1 MLRDAVEAN
10 RLEEVRRL
18 YEASFPRS
26 EKKPFGFIM
35 KKRKKGFFDVLSIE
49 DGKGRFCG
57 LVIMM
62 LSGGRV
68 LLDYLAIAPDSQ
80 GTGVGS
86 RTLQELRERYGEE
99 RIVVEIESTLGLGG
113 ADETKTAMAGNGCM
127 GGADNRLRRKAFY
140 LKNGMVPMDYEVVL
154 FGVEMEVL
162 TFGSELTFEQYHAIY
177 KEVLPRPLAGK
188 IRRRPCRT
196 SGFPGYGQ
204 RVCRDPNDQ

>member
-62 LSGGRV
+62 LSGGRA

-113 ADETKTAMAGNGCM
+113 SAEGNLDG
-127 GGADNRLRRKAFY
+127 DKDKRLRRKAFY
-140 LKNGMVPMDYEVVL
+140 LRNGMVPMGFLVEL

-162 TFGSELTFEQYHAIY
+162 TFGKKITFDQYYAIY
-177 KEVLPRPLAGK
+177 REVLPQLLAKK
-188 IRRRPCRT
+188 IRLQPPR
-196 SGFPGYGQ
+196 S
-204 RVCRDPNDQ
+204 

>member
-62 LSGGRV
+62 LSGGRA

-80 GTGVGS
+80 GTG
-86 RTLQELRERYGEE
+86 
-99 RIVVEIESTLGLGG
+99 GG
-113 ADETKTAMAGNGCM
+113 AG
-127 GGADNRLRRKAFY
+127 
-140 LKNGMVPMDYEVVL
+140 
-154 FGVEMEVL
+154 
-162 TFGSELTFEQYHAIY
+162 
-177 KEVLPRPLAGK
+177 
-188 IRRRPCRT
+188 PCRNCGRGRFSRRHRAE
-196 SGFPGYGQ
+196 SGMEKKEL
-204 RVCRDPNDQ
+204 